1 MTKKPVLICTFIAL
15 STGFFSSYIGG
26 QITLMQHS
34 QKCQNQPWGLKQ
46 MCNTWV
52 APGAMW
58 QGSTTGL
65 WTGTVLGAFVGGLVT
80 KKMGFKPR
88 PSRTAL

>member
-1 MTKKPVLICTFIAL
+1 MTKNRVLICTFLAL
-15 STGFFSSYIGG
+15 SSGFFGSYISG
-26 QITLMQHS
+26 QMTLMLRS
-34 QKCQNQPWGLKQ
+34 QRCQNQAWGLKEI
-46 MCNTWV
+46 CNAWV

-80 KKMGFKPR
+80 R
-88 PSRTAL
+88 R